1 MGFLDTNNKKQPLN
15 ITLLKIGSDLV
26 GLIELKGGEIMNRL
40 LALQN
45 LAPDESKTPETNAI
59 SNASTYCFSNVSVFC
74 NSAIS
79 W

>member
-1 MGFLDTNNKKQPLN
+1 
-15 ITLLKIGSDLV
+15 
-26 GLIELKGGEIMNRL
+26 MNRL